1 LLLIPVYEPSSV
13 GYADAIPLYFAGTD
27 AGVRG
32 EGTGGIPEAEER
44 AVVSEIRLMEQA
56 VWITLLIVLIV
67 YVVKQMMKRD

>member
-1 LLLIPVYEPSSV
+1 MLM
-13 GYADAIPLYFAGTD
+13 LYPYISPGRN

-32 EGTGGIPEAEER
+32 DDTDGIPEAEER